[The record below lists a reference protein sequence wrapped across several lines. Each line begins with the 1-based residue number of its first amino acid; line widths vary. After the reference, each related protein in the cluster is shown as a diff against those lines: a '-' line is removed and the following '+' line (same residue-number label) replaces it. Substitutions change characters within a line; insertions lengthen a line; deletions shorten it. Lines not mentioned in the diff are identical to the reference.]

1 MQARTQRFESDE
13 AGSSFDGLAPLDIS
27 LDLPRRSLPAT
38 TPFPL
43 LEAGTEARRC
53 EAQHEVSKM
62 ASTVPSSG
70 RPASQ
75 AMEEL
80 CLFAQSQSLPAGKS
94 FQQHSTAS
102 VSRARETNKRAQQK
116 FRQRQKVTHF
126 DLESLS
132 TRAWLGHLTTVQGTS
147 CVIQA
152 KLLQQEQELS
162 TAKTQIGQMQENLEI
177 LKFLLT
183 AEHEPIYRRVQ
194 TCEVTGIPPH
204 ISIEDVCSQLTIDG
218 HISGCL

>member
-13 AGSSFDGLAPLDIS
+13 AGSSFDGLVPLDIS
-27 LDLPRRSLPAT
+27 LDLPRRSLPGT

-43 LEAGTEARRC
+43 LEAGTAARRR
-53 EAQHEVSKM
+53 EAQYEVSAT

-75 AMEEL
+75 ALEEP
-80 CLFAQSQSLPAGKS
+80 CLFAQSQSLPADQS

-126 DLESLS
+126 DLESLN
-132 TRAWLGHLTTVQGTS
+132 TRASLGYLTTVQGTS

-162 TAKTQIGQMQENLEI
+162 TAKNQIGQLQENLEI
-177 LKFLLT
+177 LKYLLT
-183 AEHEPIYRRVQ
+183 AEHEPIYGRVQ
-194 TCEVTGIPPH
+194 TCEVTGITPH
-204 ISIEDVCSQLTIDG
+204 ISIEDVGTQLTVDG
-218 HISGCL
+218 HISGSL